1 MVKIK
6 CVKVRALFAKNK
18 VRFARAEQL
27 WLRPNNN
34 RKFTLRKHNAADQ
47 SIATIM
53 VELQYAVHA
62 CMPYIPACTA
72 ATMTNMTT
80 INNSTATMTIR
91 NFSSRVLRCQQPC
104 WNLCPGVVADVAPL
118 TYNTADDASITERL
132 NDKKLHEATILT
144 QRIIF
149 FAQWQQQHTFK
160 YCLLL

>member
-1 MVKIK
+1 
-6 CVKVRALFAKNK
+6 
-18 VRFARAEQL
+18 
-27 WLRPNNN
+27 
-34 RKFTLRKHNAADQ
+34 
-47 SIATIM
+47 
-53 VELQYAVHA
+53 
-62 CMPYIPACTA
+62 MPYIPACTA

-149 FAQWQQQHTFK
+149 LRSDSSSIHLSTAYCYNVVPLRRARLVLGWVTVRGYTILVFNQSHTG
-160 YCLLL
+160 LLSLTISPWVGTISTGGGLGHR